1 MSTTTQARTT
11 KANAKT
17 TTRNASTTAKSAS
30 TTAKTAADTAKS
42 ASATAQTATRQ
53 ATATVRREADKAER
67 GVTTHTRRVIE
78 AAQAEVSAVAAKPT
92 RPLFFALGVVD
103 RTTAGVRAVP
113 STLTNRV
120 VSTPQ
125 RYRDGIVSVFA
136 TAGDLAERAQRGYTD
151 VTRDGEKLVRA
162 IRRQE
167 STQAAVKYADRAQ
180 TRASRSLS
188 DAEKAVEAGAEA
200 ATEAVNKL
208 G

>member
-1 MSTTTQARTT
+1 MSTATPARAT
-11 KANAKT
+11 KSNAKAT
-17 TTRNASTTAKSAS
+17 ARSASSTAKNASSTAKSAS
-30 TTAKTAADTAKS
+30 TTAKTASRKA
-42 ASATAQTATRQ
+42 ATTTRTQ
-53 ATATVRREADKAER
+53 ARKTEQ
-67 GVTTHTRRVIE
+67 GVSTHTRRVVS
-78 AAQAEVSAVAAKPT
+78 AAQAEISAVASQPT

-125 RYRDGIVSVFA
+125 RYRDRIVGLFA
-136 TAGDLAERAQRGYTD
+136 TAGDLAERAQRGYTE
-151 VTRDGEKLVRA
+151 VAVDGQQLVRS

-167 STQAAVKYADRAQ
+167 STQAAVKYAERAQ

-200 ATEAVNKL
+200 ATEAVSKL

>member
-1 MSTTTQARTT
+1 MSTVSQARTT
-11 KANAKT
+11 KSNAKA
-17 TTRNASTTAKSAS
+17 TTRSAS
-30 TTAKTAADTAKS
+30 KTASSAGKTAQAATRK
-42 ASATAQTATRQ
+42 ASATT
-53 ATATVRREADKAER
+53 RREARRTEQ
-67 GVTTHTRRVIE
+67 GVTTHARRIVS
-78 AAQAEVSAVAAKPT
+78 AAQAEFSAVASQPT

-125 RYRDGIVSVFA
+125 RYRDGIVGLFA

-151 VTRDGEKLVRA
+151 VTGDGEKLVRS

-180 TRASRSLS
+180 TRASRSIS
-188 DAEKAVEAGAEA
+188 DVEKAVEAGAEA
-200 ATEAVNKL
+200 ATEAVSKL

>member
-11 KANAKT
+11 KANAKAT
-17 TTRNASTTAKSAS
+17 GRSASTTAKSARS
-30 TTAKTAADTAKS
+30 TTKTATRK
-42 ASATAQTATRQ
+42 ASATTRTE
-53 ATATVRREADKAER
+53 ARRTEQ
-67 GVTTHTRRVIE
+67 GVSTHTRRVVS
-78 AAQAEVSAVAAKPT
+78 AAQAELSAVASKPT

-113 STLTNRV
+113 STLSNRV

-125 RYRDGIVSVFA
+125 RYRDGIVSLFA

-167 STQAAVKYADRAQ
+167 STQAAVKYAERAQ
-180 TRASRSLS
+180 DRASRSVQ
-188 DAEKAVEAGAEA
+188 DAEKAIEAGAEA
-200 ATEAVNKL
+200 ASEAVSKL